1 MDYQGRCKKVSQ
13 VNIFVAKLR
22 SISND
27 ATLIDPNAI
36 IKQFLFTVI
45 LSIFLMPKKCF
56 FINYKSFLADFEN
69 ILGTLKYLII

>member
-1 MDYQGRCKKVSQ
+1 MDYQGGCKKVSQ

-45 LSIFLMPKKCF
+45 LSIFLMPKLL
-56 FINYKSFLADFEN
+56 N
-69 ILGTLKYLII
+69 